1 MVIRYSFDISP
12 LLYRFQ
18 NTSYDYV
25 FSGRYIEG
33 LRTSSVF
40 INPTI
45 YLSVFINPTIS
56 FVFINPAI
64 YLSVFINPTINISVF
79 INPTIYLVGH

>member
-45 YLSVFINPTIS
+45 YLSVFINPTI
-56 FVFINPAI
+56 
-64 YLSVFINPTINISVF
+64 NISVF